1 MPQRI
6 EPPVLLSRLMT
17 FVFATALIMLGTLGL
32 TLWQLFPL
40 DRPQVF
46 FLTTQ
51 PRPDMEV
58 RLYSMPMKS
67 DKINT
72 TELYL
77 QSFVKEYVK
86 ARNEIT
92 RNANVMQRKWGNGD
106 DGVVNMWSTPN
117 VFEDFANTAMREALM
132 YSDVIIDISCTVE
145 FPAGGVRKYRADG
158 LTWEATFNY
167 ICANNNGQLPRKEY
181 KIIVELEKEDE
192 TTIKWGDRLNN
203 PLGIRVS
210 RYEIESGNG
219 DPLNFE

>member
-1 MPQRI
+1 MPDHV

-17 FVFATALIMLGTLGL
+17 FVFATALVVLGALGI

-51 PRPDMEV
+51 MRPDMEV
-58 RLYSMPMKS
+58 RLYSMPLKS
-67 DKINT
+67 DKVNT

-77 QSFVKEYVK
+77 QSFVKEYIK
-86 ARNEIT
+86 ARNEIIK
-92 RNANVMQRKWGNGD
+92 NANVMQRKWGNGI
-106 DGVVNMWSTPN
+106 DGVVNMWSSPA
-117 VFEDFANTAMREALM
+117 VFEDFSKTAMREALM
-132 YSDVIIDISCTVE
+132 YSDAIIDISCTVE
-145 FPAGGVRKYRADG
+145 FPAGGVRPYRADG

-167 ICANNNGQLPRKEY
+167 ICANNDGQLPRKEY
-181 KIIVELEKEDE
+181 KIIVELEKEDD

-203 PLGIRVS
+203 PLGVHVR